1 MQIAGVDRARAVEWL
16 EKHEAPEPQGVEWI
30 GMLPR
35 EQWLQRLSRARVFA
49 NASRREDHGLSQLEA
64 LSAGCALVTV
74 PSPGA
79 YEALPLARSLA
90 PELVAADMS
99 AGALARSLRAG
110 LDLRSREQYAS
121 RAMELLQ
128 PFRADAIRAVV
139 AAQVL
144 PALGVR

>member
-1 MQIAGVDRARAVEWL
+1 
-16 EKHEAPEPQGVEWI
+16 
-30 GMLPR
+30 
-35 EQWLQRLSRARVFA
+35 
-49 NASRREDHGLSQLEA
+49 
-64 LSAGCALVTV
+64 VTV

-128 PFRADAIRAVV
+128 PFRADAIRAVL